1 MTTDRPSFTL
11 DGHDI
16 PFDEG
21 QSVLDAA
28 LAAGHF
34 IPYLCHKSGYEA
46 HGSCRVCTVRVAG
59 KAQTSCTLPAKAGLE
74 VESAAEDLVALRSE
88 LVQFL
93 FTEGNHFCPSCEA
106 SGSCLLQ
113 AVGYELGVTTPHY
126 PPFSPTRPLD
136 ASHPEVILD
145 KNRCILCELCV
156 RASSNVDQKSV
167 FAISGRGPT
176 KRLIVS
182 AESGRLGD
190 TSFSA
195 TDAAAHVCPVGVFL
209 HRGQG
214 FRTPLGA
221 RAFDAEPLHVV
232 ATRPKGGE

>member
-1 MTTDRPSFTL
+1 
-11 DGHDI
+11 
-16 PFDEG
+16 
-21 QSVLDAA
+21 
-28 LAAGHF
+28 
-34 IPYLCHKSGYEA
+34 
-46 HGSCRVCTVRVAG
+46 
-59 KAQTSCTLPAKAGLE
+59 
-74 VESAAEDLVALRSE
+74 
-88 LVQFL
+88 
-93 FTEGNHFCPSCEA
+93 
-106 SGSCLLQ
+106 
-113 AVGYELGVTTPHY
+113 
-126 PPFSPTRPLD
+126 
-136 ASHPEVILD
+136 
-145 KNRCILCELCV
+145 LCELCV
-156 RASSNVDQKSV
+156 RASSNVDKKSV